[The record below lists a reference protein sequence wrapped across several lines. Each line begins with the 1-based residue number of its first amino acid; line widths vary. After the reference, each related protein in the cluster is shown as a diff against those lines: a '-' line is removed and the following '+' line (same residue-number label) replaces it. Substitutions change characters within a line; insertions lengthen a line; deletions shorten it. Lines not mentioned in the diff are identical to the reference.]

1 MWKGKLMATATNKD
15 FIVKHGLVVTTI
27 AKVGSKI
34 SSTST
39 TTGALQVGGGAG
51 IGGNVNIGGG
61 LNVHNTST
69 FLSTVN
75 LTTGV
80 ATPSVTFPDTTIQTT
95 RAPVFWTTQLIIA
108 TATAMGKDPADFINP
123 VYYGGNIAIGDFWY
137 DSDQGVLSIMADQ
150 GEGNIQFNP
159 VL

>member
-1 MWKGKLMATATNKD
+1 MATATNKD

-27 AKVGSKI
+27 ATVESTEH
-34 SSTST
+34 STST

-51 IGGNVNIGGG
+51 IGGNVNIGGD
-61 LNVHNTST
+61 LHVHSTST
-69 FLSTVN
+69 FLGTVN

-80 ATPSVTFPDTTIQTT
+80 ATPSVTFPDATVQTT
-95 RAPVFWTTQLIIA
+95 RPPVFWTTQSIINA
-108 TATAMGKDPADFINP
+108 AVAIGKDPADFINP

-159 VL
+159 LL

>member
-1 MWKGKLMATATNKD
+1 MATATNKD

-27 AKVGSKI
+27 ATVESTV

-51 IGGNVNIGGG
+51 IGGNVNIGGA
-61 LNVHNTST
+61 LNVRNTST
-69 FLSTVN
+69 FLGTVN

-80 ATPSVTFPDTTIQTT
+80 ATPSITFPDTTIQTT
-95 RAPVFWTTQLIIA
+95 RAPVFWTTQSIID

-123 VYYGGNIAIGDFWY
+123 YYYGGNIAIGDFWY
-137 DSDQGVLSIMADQ
+137 DSDQGILSIMVDQ

-159 VL
+159 L